1 MIVYFTG
8 TGNSRYCARMLA
20 DRLGDHCTDAFHFIR
35 DGVAAELTSAKPWVF
50 VCPTYSWQIPRVFA
64 DFIRAGRF
72 SGSRDAYFVMTCGA
86 DTGSA
91 ADQNRALC
99 RAKGFRCRGTL
110 PVVMPENY
118 IAMFS
123 APEQKEA
130 LDIVYAARPVLEKAA
145 EAIRQGREFPARKT
159 GAADRLK
166 SGPVNS
172 LFYRFNVKAKPFH
185 VAGSCVSCGKC
196 AAACPLGNI
205 RMEQGLPVWGGRCT
219 HCMACICGCPTGA
232 IEYGKASQGK
242 PRYQCPDYQG

>member
-20 DRLGDHCTDAFHFIR
+20 DKLGDHCTDAFHFIR
-35 DGVAAELTSAKPWVF
+35 DGVAVELSSAKPWVF

-72 SGSRDAYFVMTCGA
+72 SGSRDAYFVMTCGG

-91 ADQNRALC
+91 ADKNRALC
-99 RAKGFRCRGTL
+99 QEKGLRYRGTL
-110 PVVMPENY
+110 TVVMPENY
-118 IAMFS
+118 IAMFN
-123 APEQKEA
+123 APERKEA
-130 LDIVYAARPVLEKAA
+130 LGIIAAARPVLE
-145 EAIRQGREFPARKT
+145 QGAGYIQRGEKFPARKA

-166 SGPVNS
+166 SGLVNT
-172 LFYRFNVKAKPFH
+172 LFYRFNVKAAPFH

-205 RMEQGLPVWGGRCT
+205 RMERGVPVWGDRCT

-232 IEYGKASQGK
+232 IEYSKASQGK